1 MPANPIIWRPQDS
14 RLDWE
19 RADLEG
25 SLAKKASVIPFME
38 LNLRQ
43 QALQHQ
49 TGFDWANLDQANKQF
64 GQELTLKREGF
75 EFGVKQARQSALS
88 DFVENVLPR
97 LGTKSREIAS
107 EAVDELYTSYG
118 LQPRFAEGEEEQP
131 LNLRL
136 GETGQD
142 VSTRLTERELA
153 DRELRTT
160 MQGERDVASE
170 MNARE
175 VADIKRED
183 VRIDKILRERQLDL
197 REKALS
203 EDTRIANAQLE
214 ANITKMR
221 QGDANAA
228 VDVLKLNQLL
238 LKDDQNPLD
247 PTFLQL
253 AIQVLTSQ
261 FASLGNVSGQSQE
274 TSRVGITAEDKKR
287 VWGD

>member
-1 MPANPIIWRPQDS
+1 MPASPVIWRPQDS

-19 RADLEG
+19 RANLEG
-25 SLAKKASVIPFME
+25 ELAKKASVIPFME
-38 LNLRQ
+38 LDLRE

-49 TGFDWANLDQANKQF
+49 TGFDWANLEQANRQF
-64 GQELTLKREGF
+64 GQELSLKQEGF

-88 DFVENVLPR
+88 DFVTNVLPR
-97 LGTKSREIAS
+97 LDTKSRETAS

-118 LQPRFAEGEEEQP
+118 LQPRFDEGEEEQP

-142 VSTRLTERELA
+142 ISTRLAERELT

-160 MQGERDVASE
+160 MQGERNVAIE

-183 VRIDKILRERQLDL
+183 MLIDKILRERQLTL
-197 REKALS
+197 REKSLS
-203 EDTRIANAQLE
+203 EDTRIADAQLK

-228 VDVLKLNQLL
+228 VDILKLNQLL
-238 LKDDQNPLD
+238 LKDGQEPLD
-247 PTFLQL
+247 STFLKL

-261 FASLGNVSGQSQE
+261 FTSLGAGSVKSQE
-274 TSRVGITAEDKKR
+274 SSRIGITAEDKSR
-287 VWGD
+287 IWGD